1 MVTFRSVVQDA
12 IRRSSTRT
20 LHNYACRGCLLIS
33 FDSDSLHAKALSRQA
48 QLTIAQLYNLRV
60 LMLFLY
66 RLKVMWPAVEIS
78 IISRRINC
86 HDRWIVLFNDGVQL
100 YLNLDGF

>member
-1 MVTFRSVVQDA
+1 M
-12 IRRSSTRT
+12 
-20 LHNYACRGCLLIS
+20 LIS

-86 HDRWIVLFNDGVQL
+86 HDRWIVLFNDGVQI